1 MGGAMPPQNDDI
13 LLSAIAEVKGEMVKI
28 GIILEQVLRQATLTN
43 GRVSRLEEWRQSVL
57 LADAH
62 DRGVIEGTS
71 ATALS
76 KPQVRMIA
84 AGIGVITTVSGT
96 IVGVIMKVA
105 GCPPRCSSST
115 RGRTAWSRRCRSCTA
130 RGK

>member
-1 MGGAMPPQNDDI
+1 MPPQNDDI

-28 GIILEQVLRQATLTN
+28 GIILEQVLKQATLTN
-43 GRVSRLEEWRQSVL
+43 GRVSKLEEWRQSVL

-62 DRGVIEGTS
+62 DRGVLEGTS

-76 KPQVRMIA
+76 KSQVRMIA

-105 GCPPRCSSST
+105 G
-115 RGRTAWSRRCRSCTA
+115 
-130 RGK
+130 